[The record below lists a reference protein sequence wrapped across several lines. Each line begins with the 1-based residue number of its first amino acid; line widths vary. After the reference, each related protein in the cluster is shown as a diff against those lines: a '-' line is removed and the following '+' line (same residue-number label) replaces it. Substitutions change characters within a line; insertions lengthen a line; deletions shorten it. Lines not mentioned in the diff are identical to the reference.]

1 VHPPSGDAEISRICQ
16 PVGDEIQVNCRLNF
30 SAMENHCLIE
40 RICQRR
46 KTTPAAAA
54 EWLLYQTIP
63 WSRRL
68 VVRLI
73 RLFSSG
79 AFAHDRHVIGEASRA
94 LSVSEVSD
102 AVNLL
107 RRAPNHEQTFLREF
121 VGCRVS
127 GRRLLSIAQDFFD
140 QA

>member
-1 VHPPSGDAEISRICQ
+1 
-16 PVGDEIQVNCRLNF
+16 
-30 SAMENHCLIE
+30 METDCLIE

-46 KTTPAAAA
+46 KSTPTVAA

-63 WSRRL
+63 WSRRP

-73 RLFSSG
+73 RLFSAD
-79 AFAHDRHVIGEASRA
+79 AFAHDRHVIEEASRA
-94 LSVSEVSD
+94 SSINEVSD